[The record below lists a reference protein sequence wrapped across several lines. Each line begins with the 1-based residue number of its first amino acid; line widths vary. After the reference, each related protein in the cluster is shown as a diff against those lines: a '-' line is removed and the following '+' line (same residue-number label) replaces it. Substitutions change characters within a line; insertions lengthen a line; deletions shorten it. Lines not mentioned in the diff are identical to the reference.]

1 MKYAKVYFTLVTV
14 LALSCKVASPPSGK
28 SNGTLRVGFYNVEN
42 LFDTLNDPLTN
53 DEDFTPSGKLNWN
66 GKKYS
71 EKLDRIAQVISEMP
85 NGMADVMGM
94 CEIENRAV
102 LEDLVKSNRLKNQDW
117 GIVHFDS
124 PDERGIDVALIYNAQ
139 KASLVSSN
147 AIELKLDGGD
157 RTRDVLHVVLRAD
170 SEDLHFFVNH
180 WPSRSGGQAES
191 EPARILA
198 AQLLLSEIEGVRK
211 TDPKAKVICMGDF
224 NDHPTDKS
232 IATVL
237 GATGALGSPLFNYM
251 FDDQLRGEGTH
262 WYKGEWG
269 SLDQFVATNA
279 LVSAQKGW
287 CAAAESAEIVRK
299 DYLFF
304 ADKEGAKRPSR
315 SYAGD
320 AYKGGYSDH
329 LPISITLSRR

>member
-1 MKYAKVYFTLVTV
+1 
-14 LALSCKVASPPSGK
+14 
-28 SNGTLRVGFYNVEN
+28 
-42 LFDTLNDPLTN
+42 
-53 DEDFTPSGKLNWN
+53 
-66 GKKYS
+66 
-71 EKLDRIAQVISEMP
+71 
-85 NGMADVMGM
+85 
-94 CEIENRAV
+94 
-102 LEDLVKSNRLKNQDW
+102 
-117 GIVHFDS
+117 
-124 PDERGIDVALIYNAQ
+124 
-139 KASLVSSN
+139 
-147 AIELKLDGGD
+147 
-157 RTRDVLHVVLRAD
+157 
-170 SEDLHFFVNH
+170 
-180 WPSRSGGQAES
+180 
-191 EPARILA
+191 
-198 AQLLLSEIEGVRK
+198 
-211 TDPKAKVICMGDF
+211 
-224 NDHPTDKS
+224 
-232 IATVL
+232 
-237 GATGALGSPLFNYM
+237 M